1 MRPAIPVQTVFGNH
15 IRQLRERAGLT
26 IEQLSEKSGFSSHR
40 LRAIERGEI
49 NLNLGTMLILA
60 LSMDTTLQDFLGGVA
75 PKLDHR
81 KFCAARIIPFSRY
94 PGSQQS
100 HCRKFGSAGHT
111 RGLPLSSIS
120 DLGSK
125 AAQQPGAQDLVSLA
139 STKSRPANRFSSE
152 EFELNA

>member
-60 LSMDTTLQDFLGGVA
+60 MSMDTTLQDFLGGVA

-94 PGSQQS
+94 PGSQQN
-100 HCRKFGSAGHT
+100 HCRKFRSTDHT

-125 AAQQPGAQDLVSLA
+125 ASRAQDLVSLA

>member
-94 PGSQQS
+94 PGSQQN
-100 HCRKFGSAGHT
+100 HCRKFGSTDHT
-111 RGLPLSSIS
+111 RELPLSSIS

-125 AAQQPGAQDLVSLA
+125 ASRAQDLVSLA